1 MFKVLRSGSVTTFG
15 TDKRKPRH
23 ESDIDTVI
31 GKIDGRQAA
40 KDIIL
45 NDISECM
52 VFDSQ
57 SKYKDIR
64 VYVDVTDGKRHRRMS
79 YEIVKED

>member
-23 ESDIDTVI
+23 ERDIDTVI
-31 GKIDGRQAA
+31 GEIGGRSDA

-57 SKYKDIR
+57 SKYKDIL
-64 VYVDVTDGKRHRRMS
+64 VEVNVNDGKRHRSM
-79 YEIVKED
+79 YYNIIKED